1 VTDETVSEPDLA
13 DTGIPNDRIPNDLI
27 HNDVISDE
35 AEPSNGEL
43 STQLVAPSTGWHTG
57 DTESLQTAESPGPVT
72 ALTPTLDPAKTIADR
87 AAADRVAA
95 EHASA
100 DATFERE
107 SGRRRERVL
116 YAVVMLFALAIV
128 VPMASIGVRVAM
140 TAPTYM
146 APLLIQPVIVLTSVW
161 LGARLGKRK

>member
-13 DTGIPNDRIPNDLI
+13 DTVISNDRISNDR
-27 HNDVISDE
+27 ISDE

-128 VPMASIGVRVAM
+128 VPIASIGVRVAM